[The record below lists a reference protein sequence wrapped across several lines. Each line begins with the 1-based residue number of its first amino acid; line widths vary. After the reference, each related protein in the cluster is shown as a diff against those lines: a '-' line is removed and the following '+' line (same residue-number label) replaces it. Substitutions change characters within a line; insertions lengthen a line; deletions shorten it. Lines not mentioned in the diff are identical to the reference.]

1 MHGMTKIIFIEM
13 NTFSSEVR
21 SLEYQLREVA
31 TKAKAFIPLD
41 APSRHATLSQ
51 N

>member
-1 MHGMTKIIFIEM
+1 MHVMTKMNFLEM
-13 NTFSSEVR
+13 NTFSSEVTT
-21 SLEYQLREVA
+21 LEYQLREVA